1 MTQKKNDEESPWI
14 EGAILAICFLM
25 KLVAFVVFV
34 GVLVVAFVA
43 LATQVLVIAPPPI
56 FW

>member
-1 MTQKKNDEESPWI
+1 MTQKNDEESPWI
-14 EGAILAICFLM
+14 EGAILAIRFLM

-56 FW
+56 FWK